1 MNMKESWLL
10 ENKLIVEDLQEIIS
24 DKIIPWSDLD
34 NKKVLVTG
42 ATGLLGS
49 LAVKALLYCSDAYG
63 INLQV
68 GAFIRNKDKAN
79 TVFGNLLADHNNL
92 KFEIGDISREL
103 NLSQNYD
110 YIIHTASNTASSD
123 FVDRPVETILTT
135 IDSTNNLLNYSYK
148 NDVKS
153 IVFLSSMEVYGTLDH
168 ELAKESDSG
177 VLDHNIIR
185 NCYPQSKRVAEN
197 LCVSYF
203 KEYGVHSKVIRLTQ
217 TFGPGIVPTDQRVFA
232 QFARSVINKSNIV
245 LLTKGGTKRDYLYTA
260 DAIKGIMTVLL
271 LGNDGD
277 IYNLSNNESYCSI
290 LEMAELYRKVSNN
303 QISIEFNSNGDTS
316 KYLGEFYRL
325 LDNSKVSSLNNFSRM
340 KFEEQ
345 IRRTVSY
352 LQSIRY

>member
-1 MNMKESWLL
+1 MKNSWLL
-10 ENKLIVEDLQEIIS
+10 ENKLIVEDLEGIIS
-24 DKIIPWSDLD
+24 DKVISWHDFEG
-34 NKKVLVTG
+34 KKVLVTG

-49 LAVKALLYCSDAYG
+49 LAVKTLLYCSDFYG
-63 INLQV
+63 IDLQV
-68 GAFIRNKDKAN
+68 GAFIRNRDKAN
-79 TVFGNLLADHNNL
+79 TVFGNLLTDHDNL
-92 KFEIGDISREL
+92 VFEIGDISSEL
-103 NLSQNYD
+103 NLSQKYD

-135 IDSTNNLLNYSYK
+135 IDSTNSLLKYSLN

-177 VLDHNIIR
+177 ILDHNIIR

-203 KEYGVHSKVIRLTQ
+203 KEYGVHSKVVRLTQ
-217 TFGPGIVPTDQRVFA
+217 TFGPGIVPSDQRVFA

-260 DAIKGIMTVLL
+260 DAIKGIISVLL
-271 LGNDGD
+271 LGSDGE

-290 LEMAELYRKVSNN
+290 LEMAELYKKVSDN
-303 QISIEFNSNGDTS
+303 QISIEFNTNGDTS

-325 LDNSKVSSLNNFSRM
+325 LDNSKVSGLNNFSRM

-345 IRRTVSY
+345 IRRTVCY
-352 LQSIRY
+352 LESLVK